1 MDKSFDWKWFLLSF
15 DGRIG
20 RADYWLRFNLPVI
33 VISAILGAVEGAAS
47 GGEVGLLSLLFMLAA
62 LWPSWAVG
70 VKRCHDRDRS
80 GWFMLIALIPVVGG
94 IWLLVELGFLRGT
107 IGPNKYGPDPLHVM
121 ATATA

>member
-15 DGRIG
+15 DGRTG
-20 RADYWLRFNLPVI
+20 RSDYWLRFNLPVI
-33 VISAILGAVEGAAS
+33 VISAILGAVEGAAN
-47 GGEVGLLSLLFMLAA
+47 GGEIGLLSSLFMLAA

-80 GWFMLIALIPVVGG
+80 GWFLLIGLIPIVGG

-107 IGPNKYGPDPLHVM
+107 IGPNKYGPDPLHMM
-121 ATATA
+121 APAAA